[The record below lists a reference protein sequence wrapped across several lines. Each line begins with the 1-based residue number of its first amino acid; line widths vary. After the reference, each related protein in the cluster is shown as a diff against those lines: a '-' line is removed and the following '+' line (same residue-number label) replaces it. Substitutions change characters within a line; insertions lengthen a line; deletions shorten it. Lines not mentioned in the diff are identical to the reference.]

1 MISTIYN
8 LNKSRYKLIRCNFRW
23 RWHR

>member
-8 LNKSRYKLIRCNFRW
+8 LNKSQYKLMRCNFRW
-23 RWHR
+23 AWRR